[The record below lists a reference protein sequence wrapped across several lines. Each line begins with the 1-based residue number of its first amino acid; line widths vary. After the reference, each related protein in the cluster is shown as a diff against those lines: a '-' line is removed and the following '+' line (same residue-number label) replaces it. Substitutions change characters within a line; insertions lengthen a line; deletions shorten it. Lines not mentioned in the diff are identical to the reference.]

1 MTDVEDL
8 EVKIKEAKAKL
19 VSLEDLYEKE
29 ENEAKASKLE
39 YRISRQDEVVDKLID
54 RQDVLLNKED
64 AEVQNNG
71 KDKNEEEEEVDDTVC
86 PSCGSDLY
94 EEEDGVLYCEKCG
107 EYYEVTEDE

>member
-8 EVKIKEAKAKL
+8 EVKIKEAKTKL

-54 RQDVLLNKED
+54 RQDALLNKED
-64 AEVQNNG
+64 ADAQNNG
-71 KDKNEEEEEVDDTVC
+71 KDKNKEEEDETVC
-86 PSCGSDLY
+86 PECGSDLY
-94 EEEDGVLYCEKCG
+94 EEDEGVLYCEKCG
-107 EYYEVTEDE
+107 EYYEVTENE